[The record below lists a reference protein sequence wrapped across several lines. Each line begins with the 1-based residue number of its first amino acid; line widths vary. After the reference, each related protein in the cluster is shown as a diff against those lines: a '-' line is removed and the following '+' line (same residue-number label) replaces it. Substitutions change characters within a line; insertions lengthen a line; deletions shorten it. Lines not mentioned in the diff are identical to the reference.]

1 MLQITNCTLT
11 RNSGSLY
18 TNILI
23 ITTSS
28 NSNSNNKDTSSW
40 SEIDKICMRA
50 AIAESVRAV
59 QTGHMPFGGVVADPN
74 GTIVMRGHNMCP
86 AGSTRGGSANNADP
100 TRHAE
105 MEIVR
110 RTGLQVDASIR
121 PLCTL
126 YTSTEPCV
134 MCAGAI
140 YWSRIGRIVY
150 GCSSEELSCYTG
162 PGGFDIP
169 IDTIYSLGRPGTRQ
183 LQVQGPY
190 LSEEAMKVHI
200 ESGVWGGGA
209 AAPPKAR
216 DDENDDDDDRVDSLA
231 LKDIAVEASLFTS
244 GLGSAASSH
253 DLSVPIIDMS
263 VGTDEEIANALW
275 DAATTV
281 GFFTI
286 INHGISPELI
296 DTVFDI
302 SAQFFAQS
310 QEAKEQQSPYAR
322 NLNSGYEYMK
332 QLRPSTGTIDQKESI
347 QITAREGSMDDRWP
361 STPMEFRAV
370 TETFMI
376 QVHALA
382 GRLLDLLE
390 PRATPNV
397 DTGTLSSSHTLWGDD
412 GQCTLRMLHYLPMDV
427 DTLRTL
433 TTPDENGRI
442 SWRAGPH
449 TDWSNLTLLFQ
460 RIGQA
465 GLECCSNPTDSSKER
480 RWTSIDPVENG
491 IAVNI
496 GDMLSRWS
504 HHRLYSNLHRVRMPT
519 EKECTPPSSRYSI
532 AYFAQSDQSTLIQ
545 STSDV
550 DPPITAGDYLLSRIK
565 SNFSNT
571 T

>member
-1 MLQITNCTLT
+1 
-11 RNSGSLY
+11 
-18 TNILI
+18 
-23 ITTSS
+23 
-28 NSNSNNKDTSSW
+28 
-40 SEIDKICMRA
+40 MRA
-50 AIAESVRAV
+50 AIEESKHAV
-59 QTGHMPFGGVVADPN
+59 ETGHMPFGGVVADADGN
-74 GTIVMRGHNMCP
+74 ILVRGHNLCQ
-86 AGSTRGGSANNADP
+86 AGSTRGGSANTDP
-100 TRHAE
+100 TQHAE

-110 RTGLQVDASIR
+110 IACTMIDASIR
-121 PLCTL
+121 PSCTL

-150 GCSSEELSCYTG
+150 GCSSEALSQYTG

-169 IDTIYSLGRPGTRQ
+169 IETIYTLGRPGTRHIDI
-183 LQVQGPY
+183 QGPY
-190 LSEEAMKVHI
+190 LSEEAMKVHV
-200 ESGVWGGGA
+200 ESGVWGTTAGISSSEED
-209 AAPPKAR
+209 KT
-216 DDENDDDDDRVDSLA
+216 EDDDVKNDVDASA
-231 LKDIAVEASLFTS
+231 MKDIAVEAALFTS
-244 GLGSAASSH
+244 GLGSAASSN
-253 DLSVPIIDMS
+253 DLVVPTIDMS

-275 DAATTV
+275 EAATTV

-286 INHGISPELI
+286 VNHGIASELI
-296 DTVFDI
+296 DTVFET
-302 SAQFFAQS
+302 SAQFFAQT
-310 QEAKEQQSPYAR
+310 QEEKERQSPYAR
-322 NLNSGYEYMK
+322 NLNSGYEFMK

-347 QITAREGSMDDRWP
+347 QITARAGSMDDRWP
-361 STPMEFRAV
+361 TTPTHFRSV

-397 DTGTLSSSHTLWGDD
+397 DQGTMSSSHTLWGHD

-427 DTLRTL
+427 ETLRTL
-433 TTPDENGRI
+433 TTPDEQGRI

-460 RIGQA
+460 RVGQA
-465 GLECCSNPTDSSKER
+465 GLECCSNPTDSNKER
-480 RWTSIDPVENG
+480 RWTPIDPVENG

-519 EKECTPPSSRYSI
+519 ESECTPPSSRYSI
-532 AYFAQSDQSTLIQ
+532 AYFAQSDQSTMIQ

-565 SNFSNT
+565 SNFAT
-571 T
+571 